1 MITEDNKNRLALLI
15 SDRLGVDSE
24 QVKEE
29 TNFKDDLR
37 ADSLD
42 MLEIVMEVEIQFDIT
57 IPDEKSEQIRVVRD
71 FYPLLSDI

>member
-1 MITEDNKNRLALLI
+1 MVTEDNKNRLALLI
-15 SDRLGVDSE
+15 ADRLGVDSE

-29 TNFKDDLR
+29 TNFKDDLE

-57 IPDEKSEQIRVVRD
+57 IPDAISEQIRVVRD

>member
-1 MITEDNKNRLALLI
+1 MITEDNKNSLALLI

-29 TNFKDDLR
+29 TNFKDDLG